1 MQAAKRVAVNTG
13 ILYARMAVTVLI
25 SLYTTRLILE
35 ALGAKDF
42 GIFNL
47 VGGTIAMLGFLN
59 AAMAGATQRF
69 MSYAEG
75 AGNTD
80 QSKHIFNVSLVLHLL
95 IAALLIVVLEI
106 AGYIFFNGVL
116 TIPADRVEA
125 AKLVYHFM
133 VVSTIFTVFSV
144 PYDAVINAHENML
157 LFAILGIVESVM
169 KLLIAF
175 YVIQTTED
183 KLVVYGVLMAA
194 LSIFLLLLRVF
205 YCQKKYPECKISI
218 RENYDKKLMKEMT
231 SFAGWSFMGSSTS
244 MISAYGQGIVLNVF
258 FGTVVNAAQGIAS
271 QVSGQ
276 LGAFAATMLRA
287 LNPVIAKSEGG
298 GDRKL
303 MLRASIM
310 GSKIS
315 FFLWTFFCVP
325 VLIEMPYVLNLWLKD
340 VPDYAVV
347 FCRLYLIRILIDQL
361 YVTLSSSIMAVGN
374 IRKYETYNSLLTI
387 LPLPVAYI
395 LFLNGYPAYT
405 IYVVFI
411 VYSVFSFALNLYFAN
426 RICGLEIADYLNRV
440 ALRCSLSFAFIF
452 IFSLVPFYIM
462 PAGTLRL
469 FETVL
474 CSSATFLLSL
484 YLIGFNKEER
494 RPFNHLFLLILQ
506 KIGIVKSDSI
516 IK

>member
-1 MQAAKRVAVNTG
+1 MQAAKRVAINTG
-13 ILYARMAVTVLI
+13 ILYARMGITVLI

-47 VGGTIAMLGFLN
+47 VGGAIAMLGFLN
-59 AAMAGATQRF
+59 AAMSGATQRF

-75 AGNTD
+75 AGDTS
-80 QSKHIFNVSLVLHLL
+80 QSKKIFNVSLVLHCL
-95 IAALLIVVLEI
+95 IAGLLVILLEV
-106 AGYIFFNGVL
+106 AGYFFFNGIL
-116 TIPADRVEA
+116 TIPEGRLAA
-125 AKLVYHFM
+125 AKLIYHFM

-157 LFAILGIVESVM
+157 LFAILGIIEAVL
-169 KLLIAF
+169 KLSIAL
-175 YVIQTTED
+175 YIVQTDAD
-183 KLVVYGVLMAA
+183 KLVVYGMLMAA
-194 LSIFLLLLRVF
+194 LSIFLLLLRIF
-205 YCQKKYPECKISI
+205 YCQKRYAECKISP
-218 RENYDKKLMKEMT
+218 RANYDKKLMKEMT

-244 MISAYGQGIVLNVF
+244 MISAYGQGVVLNMF

-303 MLRASIM
+303 MLKASTM

-315 FFLWTFFCVP
+315 FFLWMFFCVP
-325 VLIEMPYVLNLWLKD
+325 ALIEMPFILDLWLKD
-340 VPDYAVV
+340 VPAFAVI
-347 FCRLYLIRILIDQL
+347 FCRLYLVRILIDQL
-361 YVTLSSSIMAVGN
+361 YVTLSTTIAAVGN
-374 IRKYETYNSLLTI
+374 IRKYEVYNSLLTL

-395 LFLNGYPAYT
+395 LFLNELPPSS

-411 VYSVFSFALNLYFAN
+411 VYSLCSFALNLYFAN
-426 RICGLEIADYLNRV
+426 KNCELSIHHYIRTVG
-440 ALRCSLSFAFIF
+440 LRCSISFALVFIC
-452 IFSLVPFYIM
+452 SLVPVFMMPPGYI
-462 PAGTLRL
+462 RL
-469 FETVL
+469 FETIL
-474 CSSATFLLSL
+474 ISSIAFLLIT
-484 YLIGFNKEER
+484 YLVGFRKEER
-494 RPFNHLFLLILQ
+494 KPFNHLFLLLSQ
-506 KIGIVKSDSI
+506 KVGLVKVDKV